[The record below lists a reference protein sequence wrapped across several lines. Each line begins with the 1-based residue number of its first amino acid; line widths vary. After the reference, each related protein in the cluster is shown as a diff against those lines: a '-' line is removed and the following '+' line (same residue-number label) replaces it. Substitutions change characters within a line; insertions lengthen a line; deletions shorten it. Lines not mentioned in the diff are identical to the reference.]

1 MNLTRV
7 QIHDLL
13 LFVVLDDYA
22 SDRES
27 IMGWDNLVESFTFM
41 DWRVSAYY
49 DTSESSPREW
59 SNIATFLIWSRDVVS
74 PDKADYSSLD
84 DFMENWDDANGVMYF
99 VEHINYG
106 GGNTKYRI
114 TEDRDRAD
122 GVIFATY
129 ATLDAELRDYTP
141 ELVRNHFESEL
152 LTYTQYANGEVYGFS
167 IEQYGP
173 SCECGQCG
181 EWGFVDGV
189 GGFIGS
195 LDGAIYSF
203 PAEVPDELVQLCEAS
218 LVFGGR
224 VKVGA

>member
-1 MNLTRV
+1 ME
-7 QIHDLL
+7 
-13 LFVVLDDYA
+13 YP
-22 SDRES
+22 S
-27 IMGWDNLVESFTFM
+27 IETFTFY
-41 DWRVSAYY
+41 DWRVSVYY
-49 DTSESSPREW
+49 DTSESSPRKW
-59 SNIATFLIWSRDVVS
+59 SNIATFLIWSREVVS

-99 VEHINYG
+99 VEHVNYG

-129 ATLDAELRDYTP
+129 ATLDVELRDYTP

-173 SCECGQCG
+173 SCE
-181 EWGFVDGV
+181 WSFVDGV
-189 GGFIGS
+189 GGYVGS
-195 LDGAIYSF
+195 LDGAIDSF
-203 PAEVPDELVQLCEAS
+203 PAEVPDELVAMCEAS
-218 LVFGGR
+218 SVFGGR
-224 VKVGA
+224 AKVGA

>member
-1 MNLTRV
+1 M
-7 QIHDLL
+7 HALL

-22 SDRES
+22 SDKES
-27 IMGWDNLVESFTFM
+27 IMEYPSIETFTFY
-41 DWRVSAYY
+41 DWRVSVYY
-49 DTSESSPREW
+49 DTSESSPRKW
-59 SNIATFLIWSRDVVS
+59 SNIATFLIWSREVVS

-99 VEHINYG
+99 VEHVNYG

-129 ATLDAELRDYTP
+129 ATLDVELCDYTP
-141 ELVRNHFESEL
+141 GLVRDHFESEL

-173 SCECGQCG
+173 SCE
-181 EWGFVDGV
+181 WSFVDGV
-189 GGFIGS
+189 GGYVGS
-195 LDGAIYSF
+195 LDGAIDSF
-203 PAEVPDELVQLCEAS
+203 PAEVPDELVAMCEAS
-218 LVFGGR
+218 SVFGGR
-224 VKVGA
+224 AKVGA